1 MEIYMEFKMHGIC
14 ILWCAFFQ
22 LTLTAEIASAN
33 VLDVACINFNPVFD
47 ASSSASY
54 SGILNGASIASEV
67 SFQRSVDLSS
77 GARQSNWCPLGDAA
91 AGCGLPEGS
100 TVDAMG
106 RVTFDSSVGD
116 KFGVYGCRAERYN
129 WTTMTS
135 TLFIRDDAHFTPKYF
150 TVRVS
155 LDEEVSLVMNPGSSG
170 GSGSLSWH
178 LNHVDGRQSDLS
190 SRVSSNSLNIS
201 RANKEDHAGIHHYFY
216 TGEPDRGGLMKLI
229 VRGCLDNYW
238 GPECQYTCPTCYN
251 GGVCDDVSGRCVC
264 PPGFTGDH
272 CQTACD
278 QGKFGQGC
286 LGSCEA
292 IGSGRNDC
300 SGAVFCLPDPYGCSC
315 AAGWMGLNCN
325 QACPGG
331 TYGAGCTETCHCNS
345 SEPCD
350 LITGACSN
358 GCEDGWTGDQCQ
370 VTVLDITS
378 VLRRGGVHDAA
389 DGTNFVGIFMIGDSA
404 ITGDLSLRYYIGRE
418 VDTGPGETG
427 HGAYF
432 IVDGGEQ
439 TQDLQETGLPL
450 GTSIVKSSTP
460 LQHSLRA
467 GFDKTN
473 GGDARVGAYR
483 MSVDY
488 KGWTER
494 NILLNEYRGDSNSEV
509 WPEKL
514 SSTTGVGETVTL
526 AVSTNASVSTSSLRW
541 RVNGGSVRTEWNGV
555 SSVTIKD
562 VRKSDEGIYECY
574 VQNNRESGNHAILKL
589 IVRSCPSSKY
599 GFNCSKNCP
608 VCYGGGICHDITGEC
623 VCRSGFQGV
632 NCETLCGDNLW
643 GKSCTV
649 KCSSSNPGCPERLF
663 SPPDPVGMSCIIGY
677 EGNRCQTECS
687 GDHFG
692 AGCELA
698 CNCDGTC
705 DRITGCA
712 GQCSDNF
719 EGTYCQ
725 ALRSDLACPDGY
737 FGTLCKYPCHCEGGM
752 NCERTSGHCPSG
764 VACAEG
770 WAGSDCQQALPR
782 LLQSPYVF
790 DVTNDSVLLVWN
802 AWTDGYDYGNG
813 PADSYQ
819 VDYTW
824 TDDTGITG
832 RSETPMTIE
841 GDSTAEITG
850 LFGFRNYSFYV
861 RVRSEVEGQVI
872 AGVTSGPIS
881 ARTDCGA
888 PLLEPTILSTIVNG
902 TDSVTL
908 EWEVPETPSSSWLQC
923 DSTIFGYNL
932 TYWPKEDPTNST
944 TIPVDSSGDVV
955 VQTVQKLDSCTEYM
969 FSVVIVNSINLAGP
983 ANWTSAM
990 TEKIPPQP
998 VESADA
1004 ISDSYNHLMITWSEP
1019 FSQCGA
1025 PIYNVSRRLLL
1036 LDQCDDSFADTVTWE
1051 VRNDSNIEY
1060 DDLLPYSTYEFTV
1073 LATIQDYDAESVY
1086 LITHNSTESNS
1097 TAAPEDLSVD
1107 TAVKGELEYRWNSPP
1122 CGDRRGAVSYDYAF
1136 QEEGGVDLRT
1146 GNLMA
1151 TNKLFD
1157 GLKHYVTYD
1166 FEVCPRTTVGT
1177 GPCIFNQTRTLPS
1190 EPTRIL
1196 GFDSEDGSTNQTY
1209 IAITW
1214 EKPQLMNGVFV
1225 RYDIQKNEE
1234 DIINI
1239 EDEEDRSY
1247 SFSDLEPD
1255 TEYSIRVR
1263 AVSNGGPGPW
1273 DSKVVRT
1280 VPIPEPGSPETPF
1293 ATAKTSSSITIEWP
1307 HINNV
1312 DLGIYQIT
1320 SYTVSYSSSTGGENT
1335 ADVKNI
1341 TDPMVFTISQLKS
1354 VTEYYIKVRAVNEG
1368 GPGGWSGSLIESTE
1382 QIPNEINA
1390 LAIGMGVG
1398 IPLLIF
1404 FIVSTGFIFY
1414 KKRRNAPPP
1423 PSKEY
1428 DLENVN
1434 ENEYGGSSNLVPVH
1448 TTNPSNS
1455 KPKPPLKKR
1464 PSPYQPIPVSDLG
1477 KEISAKRMS
1486 HEEFGKEF
1494 KALVN
1499 RSDEGCIGSNPENK
1513 SKNRYKNII
1522 TYDEHRVKLNRLPTE
1537 PGADYINATF
1547 IDGYKKENAFIATQ
1561 GPNDATLDGFWQMV
1575 YEQRTATIVML
1586 TNLRENNK
1594 PKCSQYWP
1602 ISGELKRYGE
1612 LEVFAREVKEE
1623 GSYVLR
1629 MFDVGKPGRTPHRV
1643 SQYHYTIWP
1652 DMEVP
1657 ESSQPLLDFRDIVK
1671 SSNPKGAG
1679 PIIVHCS
1686 AGVGRTGTYI
1696 SIDCMMEMI
1705 EAESKIDVFNFVN
1718 NMRKRRAYMV
1728 QVQQQYEFIYETL
1741 LQWTVCKKVSF
1752 SLLDLQ
1758 STVKSWKTTRD
1769 ASGKTEM
1776 LRQYEVLEF
1785 MAPRELIGMNQK
1797 GSAPENAPKNR
1808 YPHLVPV
1815 DKSKPLLM
1823 TPGEKA
1829 ADNDY
1834 INASFFD
1841 VEGRKNAHV
1850 CTQCPLKSTV
1860 GDFWRLVWD
1869 YEINTIIH
1877 LNEMDSTCTQY
1888 WPDSNTVE
1896 SGSFTIEL
1904 LSDRKLSETMFERVL
1919 QITSSKKKGKHKITQ
1934 FQYLGWPN
1942 HSLVPSSKMD
1952 FFDLLMQA
1960 ENNNASEK
1968 KFLIVCMDGVG
1979 ASPTFLA
1986 ALAAIDKV
1994 REDKV
1999 VDVFSAVKRLRKSR
2013 PGVVDKLER
2022 YEFCYDVL
2030 AAYQDSVQTYANYM

>member
-1 MEIYMEFKMHGIC
+1 MEIYMEFKMHGMY

-54 SGILNGASIASEV
+54 SGILNGASVASEV

-91 AGCGLPEGS
+91 AGCGLPDGS
-100 TVDAMG
+100 TIDAMG
-106 RVTFDSSVGD
+106 RVTFDSSDDD

-135 TLFIRDDAHFTPKYF
+135 TIFIRDDAHFTPKYF

-170 GSGSLSWH
+170 GSGSLTWH
-178 LNHVDGRQSDLS
+178 LNHEDGRQSDQS
-190 SRVSSNSLNIS
+190 STVSSNSLYIS
-201 RANKEDHAGIHHYFY
+201 RAKKEDHAGIHHYFY
-216 TGEPDRGGLMKLI
+216 PGEPDRGGLMKLI
-229 VRGCLDNYW
+229 VRGCLDNHW

-251 GGVCDDVSGRCVC
+251 GGVCDDVRGRCIC
-264 PPGFTGDH
+264 PPGFTGDQ

-292 IGSGRNDC
+292 IGAGRNDC

-325 QACPGG
+325 QACPSG

-350 LITGACSN
+350 PITGACSN
-358 GCEDGWTGDQCQ
+358 GCDDGWTGDQCQ

-378 VLRRGGVHDAA
+378 VLRQGGVHDAPG
-389 DGTNFVGIFMIGDSA
+389 GTNFVGIFMIGDTS
-404 ITGDLSLRYYIGRE
+404 ITEDPSLRYHIGRE

-432 IVDGGEQ
+432 IVDGEEQ
-439 TQDLQETGLPL
+439 TQDLQETGLPP
-450 GTSIVKSSTP
+450 GTSIGRNTNQ

-467 GFDKTN
+467 VFDKTN
-473 GGDARVGAYR
+473 GGDARVGAYQ

-526 AVSTNASVSTSSLRW
+526 AVSTNTSVNASSLRW
-541 RVNGGSVRTEWNGV
+541 RINGGSVRTEWNGL

-562 VRKSDEGIYECY
+562 VRKSDEGVYECY
-574 VQNNRESGNHAILKL
+574 VQNNRESGNHAIIKL
-589 IVRSCPSSKY
+589 IVRRCPSSKY
-599 GFNCSKNCP
+599 GFNCSQNCP

-632 NCETLCGDNLW
+632 NCETPCSDNLW

-677 EGNRCQTECS
+677 GGNRCQTACS
-687 GDHFG
+687 GDRFG

-698 CNCDGTC
+698 CNCKTSC
-705 DRITGCA
+705 DRINGCPA
-712 GQCSDNF
+712 GQCLDNY

-725 ALRSDLACPDGY
+725 ALRSNLACPDGY
-737 FGTLCKYPCHCEGGM
+737 FGTLCKYPCHCEGGV
-752 NCERTSGHCPSG
+752 NCERTSGQCLDG

-782 LLQSPYVF
+782 LLRSPWVF

-813 PADSYQ
+813 PVDSYQ
-819 VDYTW
+819 VEYTW

-832 RSETPMTIE
+832 GSETPMIIE

-850 LFGFRNYSFYV
+850 LFGFRNYSLYV

-902 TDSVTL
+902 KDSVTV

-955 VQTVQKLDSCTEYM
+955 VQTVKKLDSCTEYR

-983 ANWTSAM
+983 ANWTSAV
-990 TEKIPPQP
+990 TENIQP
-998 VESADA
+998 
-1004 ISDSYNHLMITWSEP
+1004 TP
-1019 FSQCGA
+1019 
-1025 PIYNVSRRLLL
+1025 
-1036 LDQCDDSFADTVTWE
+1036 
-1051 VRNDSNIEY
+1051 
-1060 DDLLPYSTYEFTV
+1060 
-1073 LATIQDYDAESVY
+1073 
-1086 LITHNSTESNS
+1086 
-1097 TAAPEDLSVD
+1097 
-1107 TAVKGELEYRWNSPP
+1107 
-1122 CGDRRGAVSYDYAF
+1122 
-1136 QEEGGVDLRT
+1136 
-1146 GNLMA
+1146 
-1151 TNKLFD
+1151 
-1157 GLKHYVTYD
+1157 
-1166 FEVCPRTTVGT
+1166 
-1177 GPCIFNQTRTLPS
+1177 
-1190 EPTRIL
+1190 IL

-1209 IAITW
+1209 IAISW

-1225 RYDIQKNEE
+1225 RYDIQKNDE
-1234 DIINI
+1234 DIIKI

-1263 AVSNGGPGPW
+1263 AVSNGGPGLW
-1273 DSKVVRT
+1273 DSINVRT
-1280 VPIPEPGSPETPF
+1280 TPIPEPGSPETPIT
-1293 ATAKTSSSITIEWP
+1293 TAKNSSSISIEWP
-1307 HINNV
+1307 HINNI

-1335 ADVKNI
+1335 ADVSNI
-1341 TDPMVFTISQLKS
+1341 TDPMVFTISPLES
-1354 VTEYYIKVRAVNEG
+1354 VTEYYIKVRAVNDG

-1382 QIPNEINA
+1382 QLPNEINA
-1390 LAIGMGVG
+1390 LAIGIGVG

-1448 TTNPSNS
+1448 TTTPTNP
-1455 KPKPPLKKR
+1455 KPKPPIKKR
-1464 PSPYQPIPVSDLG
+1464 PAPYQPIAVSSLG
-1477 KEISAKRMS
+1477 KEIRAKRMS
-1486 HEEFGKEF
+1486 HEEFEKEF

-1513 SKNRYKNII
+1513 AKNRYKNII

-1561 GPNDATLDGFWQMV
+1561 GPNNTTLNDFWQMV

-1586 TNLRENNK
+1586 TNLQENNK
-1594 PKCSQYWP
+1594 QKCTQYWP
-1602 ISGELKRYGE
+1602 APGEPKRYGE

-1629 MFDVGKPGRTPHRV
+1629 ILDVGKPGRTSHRV

-1652 DMEVP
+1652 DMDVP

-1671 SSNPKGAG
+1671 SSNPAGAG

-1758 STVKSWKTTRD
+1758 ATVKAWKTTRD

-1785 MAPRELIGMNQK
+1785 MSPLELIGTNQK

-1815 DKSKPLLM
+1815 DKYKPLLM
-1823 TPGEKA
+1823 TQGDKA
-1829 ADNDY
+1829 GDNDY

-1850 CTQCPLKSTV
+1850 CTQCPLESTV

-1869 YEINTIIH
+1869 YEINTIVH
-1877 LNEMDSTCTQY
+1877 LNQMDSTCTQY
-1888 WPDSNTVE
+1888 WPDSNRVE

-1904 LSDRKLSETMFERVL
+1904 LSDRKLSQTMVERVL

-1952 FFDLLMQA
+1952 FFDLLMEA